1 MSKWQIALF
10 LLFVL
15 FLVVPILQL
24 IMKELTFA
32 GNATHAPGMITQATN
47 TSAGT
52 DGPFVQA
59 FFEFWP
65 MLLAVICIAVLFGLI
80 GKRINPNI
88 INLGGGG
95 KGE

>member
-1 MSKWQIALF
+1 MSKWKIALF

-32 GNATHAPGMITQATN
+32 GNATHAPGMITTATN

-65 MLLAVICIAVLFGLI
+65 ALLAIICIGILFALL
-80 GKRINPNI
+80 GKRINPEVI
-88 INLGGGG
+88 HLD
-95 KGE
+95 